1 MPGLWYIFLLSSSL
15 LALATAGPRILKKH
29 DGDQDKEEQSDS
41 LDYAAM
47 VDTRDELLIGD
58 TALVLDHIDIDV
70 DEFEKLKK
78 RIRYLE
84 GAMVKHANRQVV
96 DEGQIKDAE
105 FMLHELDT
113 KVMGPFKEHLVALKA
128 QILKPHLK
136 YDNKTIA
143 QISTLVK
150 TAELF
155 LQTAQVLLKYSVRNI
170 MIAWLFRIGL
180 TLWRLLSRS
189 GRLTRSLPRYRRWW
203 RKMMP
208 TKKRFSTRSS
218 RRLGSQS

>member
-1 MPGLWYIFLLSSSL
+1 MCSLSSLFHNVFRVMPEAWYIFLLSTSL
-15 LALATAGPRILKKH
+15 LALATAGPRILKMNNGVQEKV
-29 DGDQDKEEQSDS
+29 EQSNS
-41 LDYAAM
+41 FDYAAM

-70 DEFEKLKK
+70 DEFERLKK

-84 GAMVKHANRQVV
+84 GAMVKHADRQVV
-96 DEGQIKDAE
+96 EAGEIKNAE

-128 QILKPHLK
+128 QIMKPHLK
-136 YDNKTIA
+136 YDNQTIA
-143 QISTLVK
+143 EISTLVR

-155 LQTAQVLLKYSVRNI
+155 LQTAQVLLTVDRNI
-170 MIAWLFRIGL
+170 IIPRLFRRGS

-189 GRLTRSLPRYRRWW
+189 GRLTRSLPRSRRWW
-203 RKMMP
+203 
-208 TKKRFSTRSS
+208 
-218 RRLGSQS
+218 